1 MAEKQIG
8 KSCVESL
15 FPVTTSLTE
24 SNARSEIEDVYPTK
38 FVQMDETRFRIF
50 NTLYELPLIYIL
62 ACLIDFFTN
71 CPEYTHTAR
80 GVKHGDVTMTYQ
92 SMYNDV
98 DTCMDIVH
106 RKGGPLKTETV
117 KDVEKYV
124 VKDERLP
131 TLLTRLRL
139 RGKKVF
145 LATNSDYKYTNKV
158 MNYLFD
164 TESNADKH
172 EWVSFFDFVVVDA
185 KKPLFFSQG
194 TVLRE
199 VNRETGG
206 LHLGTFTG
214 QIRSGSIY
222 SGGSVDV
229 FNDLMG
235 TVAADKEVLYVGDHI
250 FGDILKSKKVR
261 GWRTFL
267 VVPELAQE
275 LSVWTVKSHLFA
287 RLSEFDYEI
296 AEIYKN
302 LDSSDTSQPD
312 ISSIQ
317 KAIRSVTHDMDQ
329 AYGML
334 GSLFRSGSRQTFFA
348 SQVMRYADL
357 YAASFMNM
365 FYYPLTYAFRAPP
378 MHMPH
383 ESTVDHESRLTE
395 EQFRK
400 IGMAWRT
407 RASADHKPAERPS
420 LQKSESNVRRLFCD
434 SPHQLIEVADEF
446 LETE

>member
-1 MAEKQIG
+1 MTSHFLRAELEAI
-8 KSCVESL
+8 
-15 FPVTTSLTE
+15 
-24 SNARSEIEDVYPTK
+24 YPTK

-50 NTLYELPLIYIL
+50 NTLYELPLVYIL
-62 ACLIDFFTN
+62 ACLINLFVN
-71 CPEYTHTAR
+71 SAEYIETDTKK
-80 GVKHGDVTMTYQ
+80 GVKLGDVTMTYQ
-92 SMYNDV
+92 SIYNDV

-131 TLLTRLRL
+131 TLLTRLHQQ
-139 RGKKVF
+139 GKKVF
-145 LATNSDYKYTNKV
+145 LATNSDYKYTNKL
-158 MNYLFD
+158 MTYLFD
-164 TESNADKH
+164 TESNSEKR
-172 EWVSFFDFVVVDA
+172 EWISFFDFIVVDA

-199 VNRETGG
+199 VNQETGG

-214 QIRSGSIY
+214 KIRSGAIY
-222 SGGSVDV
+222 SGGSINV
-229 FNDLMG
+229 FNELMG
-235 TVAADKEVLYVGDHI
+235 TVAADREVLYVGDHI

-287 RLSEFDYEI
+287 KLSEFDYQI
-296 AEIYKN
+296 AEIYKH
-302 LDSSDTSQPD
+302 LDSSDTSKPD
-312 ISSIQ
+312 ISNIQ
-317 KAIRSVTHDMDQ
+317 KAIRAVTHDMDQ
-329 AYGML
+329 SYGML

-357 YAASFMNM
+357 YANSFMNM
-365 FYYPLTYAFRAPP
+365 IYYPLTYAFRAPP

-400 IGMAWRT
+400 IGLAWRS
-407 RASADHKPAERPS
+407 RSSKDPKPD
-420 LQKSESNVRRLFCD
+420 K
-434 SPHQLIEVADEF
+434 
-446 LETE
+446 